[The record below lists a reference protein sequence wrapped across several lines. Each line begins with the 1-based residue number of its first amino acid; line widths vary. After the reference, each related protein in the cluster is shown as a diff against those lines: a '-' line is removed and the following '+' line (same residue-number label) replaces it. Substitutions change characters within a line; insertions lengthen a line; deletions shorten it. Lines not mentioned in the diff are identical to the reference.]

1 MFLML
6 VTRFTRD
13 IGTIKVMNTKP
24 RLTFVNH
31 WTIYQDWTS
40 MEKNTQVTKRKSSS
54 VEQFSSKPFF
64 ARIDSQIMQRH
75 FFTACSVSFSSSSIL
90 VCSSIARCEKR
101 VSVRYLFFFLPPQ
114 CCLFSR
120 AAALNYWTSVFSL
133 DK

>member
-1 MFLML
+1 
-6 VTRFTRD
+6 
-13 IGTIKVMNTKP
+13 
-24 RLTFVNH
+24 
-31 WTIYQDWTS
+31 

-101 VSVRYLFFFLPPQ
+101 VSVRYLFFFLPPTTSAAYFLALLRLIIELQ
-114 CCLFSR
+114 FSVSTNNSIVAGR
-120 AAALNYWTSVFSL
+120 CAVRQKCKKDAHIEQLCIFLV
-133 DK
+133 

>member
-1 MFLML
+1 
-6 VTRFTRD
+6 
-13 IGTIKVMNTKP
+13 
-24 RLTFVNH
+24 
-31 WTIYQDWTS
+31 

-101 VSVRYLFFFLPPQ
+101 VSVRYLFFFLPPTSAAYFLALLRLIIELQ
-114 CCLFSR
+114 FSVSTNNSIVAWR
-120 AAALNYWTSVFSL
+120 CAVRQKCKKDAHIEQLCIFLV
-133 DK
+133 